1 MNDLKT
7 PSITPLLF
15 ATSESLLVSIFAR
28 PLFPWELREL
38 LIEKLSKEL
47 TATPF
52 TYPFVYLKNQTQIYI
67 GKNVQIDPGAMI
79 EGPCYIGDNV
89 RIGHNALIRA
99 GTFLSSNVH
108 IGHCS
113 EISRS
118 IFLEGAKA
126 PHFNYVGDSVIGRE
140 VNLGAHATLA
150 NLRLDKKP
158 IDINFQDKK
167 IPTGK
172 NKIGSF
178 VGDFSSIGCGVLLN
192 PGTIIQK
199 GSMILPLTT
208 HKGFV

>member
-7 PSITPLLF
+7 PSITSLLF
-15 ATSESLLVSIFAR
+15 ATNEGILSSIFASA
-28 PLFPWELREL
+28 LFPWELREL
-38 LIEKLSKEL
+38 LFEKIMKEL
-47 TATPF
+47 KFTPF
-52 TYPFVYLKNQTQIYI
+52 TYPHVYLKNERQIYL
-67 GKNVQIDPGAMI
+67 GNNVQIDPGALI
-79 EGPCYIGDNV
+79 EGPCYLGDNV
-89 RIGHNALIRA
+89 RIGHNALIRP

-126 PHFNYVGDSVIGRE
+126 PHFNYVGDSVIGKE

-158 IDINFQDKK
+158 IEILFQDKR
-167 IPTGK
+167 IPTGR
-172 NKIGSF
+172 NKVGSF
-178 VGDFSSIGCGVLLN
+178 VGDYSSIGSLALLN

-199 GSMILPLTT
+199 NTNILPLTT

>member
-1 MNDLKT
+1 MNDLKNT
-7 PSITPLLF
+7 PITPHLF
-15 ATSESLLVSIFAR
+15 ATTERLLVSIFAM
-28 PLFPWELREL
+28 PLFPWELREVL
-38 LIEKLSKEL
+38 FEKISNEL
-47 TATPF
+47 RPTAF
-52 TYPFVYLKNQTQIYI
+52 TYPFVYLKNEKQIYL

-79 EGPCYIGDNV
+79 EGPCYLGDNV

-150 NLRLDKKP
+150 NLRLDKKA
-158 IDINFQDKK
+158 IEICFQNKR

-178 VGDFSSIGCGVLLN
+178 VGDGSSIGCSALLN

-199 GSMILPLTT
+199 NTMILPLTT